1 MGSSNATTNIIDYVT
16 IDTLGNAI
24 DFGDM
29 TATTRFNTATSSNTR
44 AVSAGAYPQENRM
57 EYVTIDTPGNAI
69 DFGDLISASR
79 GVFPGSCS
87 GD

>member
-1 MGSSNATTNIIDYVT
+1 MGSSNATTNIIDYLT

-44 AVSAGAYPQENRM
+44 AVSAGNYPSANII
-57 EYVTIDTPGNAI
+57 EYVTIDTLGNSI
-69 DFGDLISASR
+69 DFGDLVNGSY
-79 GVFPGSCS
+79 GVGKASCS